1 MKTYSTKATAKR
13 ALKNTLAK
21 MGLELDDVSYTIE
34 SGDNGH
40 QILVSFSSSEA
51 PDGVEAL
58 KEIANV
64 SLPQKSSY
72 IRERS
77 SHGGVCAEVWAIAD
91 EMADRPRKDIIA
103 ECRAR
108 GIAYGTARTQY
119 QKWREARNA

>member
-1 MKTYSTKATAKR
+1 MKTYSTKSTAKR

-21 MGLELDDVSYTIE
+21 MGFELEDVSYTIE
-34 SGDNGH
+34 SSDDGH
-40 QILVSFSSSEA
+40 RLLVTFAES

-58 KEIANV
+58 QEIANV